1 MNKET
6 VEMIYRILNVQ
17 YNPESL
23 GSELKR
29 KGNFVKIV
37 SGLIDD
43 GLTETQIMDLLTA
56 RQ

>member
-37 SGLIDD
+37 SRLIDD